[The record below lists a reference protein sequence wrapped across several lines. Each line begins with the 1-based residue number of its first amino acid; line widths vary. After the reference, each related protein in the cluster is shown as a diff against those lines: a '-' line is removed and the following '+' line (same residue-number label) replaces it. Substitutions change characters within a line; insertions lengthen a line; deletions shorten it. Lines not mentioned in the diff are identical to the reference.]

1 MEKNSADIKGENAE
15 WEGRT
20 DSLNVDLGAIYTPEA
35 KQSQSLGGLG
45 GCGDTLF
52 FINLPATWVQC
63 QLNIKPQQIKTS
75 SV

>member
-1 MEKNSADIKGENAE
+1 MLNGRGELTALM
-15 WEGRT
+15 WIW
-20 DSLNVDLGAIYTPEA
+20 GAIYTPEA